1 MPIIRAAPVKRVSA
15 TRVASM
21 KRFWSDELQD
31 EISRLTGLCV
41 QQQDYIIELE
51 KSRNQWKESAI
62 ERATRNG
69 KLIVRNATLVEMI
82 EVLWQWSP
90 ISNDEKLKNIEARD
104 PKIAK
109 VVGDFIQREA
119 CGMREEIVG
128 VCISDSV
135 NSTIV
140 DLSSDHT

>member
-1 MPIIRAAPVKRVSA
+1 MPLIRAAPVKRVSA

-41 QQQDYIIELE
+41 EQRDRIASL
-51 KSRNQWKESAI
+51 
-62 ERATRNG
+62 ERAFSASR
-69 KLIVRNATLVEMI
+69 TLSGYWRDQYHSTLTMVNYLLRPE
-82 EVLWQWSP
+82 P
-90 ISNDEKLKNIEARD
+90 PRD
-104 PKIAK
+104 PKIAE
-109 VVGDFIQREA
+109 VVDDFIQREA
-119 CGMREEIVG
+119 CGMREEVAG
-128 VCISDSV
+128 VHISDGV